1 VIRSLL
7 VQLAALAETEGIPVA
22 YFLESTILVGL
33 RHRNTFI
40 RKRLE
45 AEDDDLARQIGLEV
59 RTMAKRRYRQ
69 DLGVGSRSRDRKVE
83 G

>member
-7 VQLAALAETEGIPVA
+7 VQLAAVAESEGIPVS

-33 RHRNTFI
+33 RHKNTFI
-40 RKRLE
+40 RKRRE

-59 RTMAKRRYRQ
+59 RTMAKRRYRK
-69 DLGVGSRSRDRKVE
+69 DLAAGSRWRDRKVE